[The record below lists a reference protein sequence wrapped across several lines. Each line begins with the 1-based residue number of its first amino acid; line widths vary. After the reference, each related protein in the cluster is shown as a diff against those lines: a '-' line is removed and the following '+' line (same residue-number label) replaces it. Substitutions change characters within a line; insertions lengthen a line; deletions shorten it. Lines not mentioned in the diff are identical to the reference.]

1 MTGLYDPPPSAKIR
15 SLPKKP
21 YRLIVPQAAGS
32 IALICV
38 ITVAVFT
45 ASSTTSEHPKP
56 QTAADSPAPRMTP
69 HPTVTVT
76 RTVSTRT
83 PARSERKPYHMQV
96 KVTYY
101 RPAQP
106 LCPRYLDIDRRF
118 CRALLYGR

>member
-32 IALICV
+32 IALVCV

-45 ASSTTSEHPKP
+45 ASSSTSEHPKP
-56 QTAADSPAPRMTP
+56 PAAAGRMTP
-69 HPTVTVT
+69 RPTVTVT

-83 PARSERKPYHMQV
+83 PAHSERKPYHMQV

-101 RPAQP
+101 RPGKP
-106 LCPRYLDIDRRF
+106 RPFCRRYLDLDRRF
-118 CRALLYGR
+118 CRALLHGR